1 MYTYIK
7 IIGVTAFMLLT
18 SLSPSN
24 AEIILDGVSSNNQ
37 EGLFN
42 QAVVNIPSGIQ
53 GDFEI
58 ITCTTAYETNAFFD
72 PT

>member
-1 MYTYIK
+1 MVIYTYIK
-7 IIGVTAFMLLT
+7 IFGVTAFMLLA

-42 QAVVNIPSGIQ
+42 QAVVNIPSGIE

-58 ITCTTAYETNAFFD
+58 ITCTTAYETNA
-72 PT
+72 